1 MSTLLL
7 LLLAVRPSLAVLPVP
22 DRPVVTL
29 SGYLISPGTLEM
41 ETGARW
47 MDGYS
52 APTRLKY
59 AVGDAFEPRFY
70 LDMAGID
77 GGDPDMHLEGK
88 VKIARDREMGFA
100 LLGATSLP
108 AYEGD
113 VWDGR
118 ILFLATGHTDK
129 LVISGNAG
137 LALEGRGGDAIG
149 LAGVPLACTLGG
161 PLSRSLSGF
170 AEAATVVRGGFHEWI
185 FDAGLRLKLTHILLA
200 DVNAGWSQEAASPF
214 VQVGLTMNL
223 GVLGG

>member
-1 MSTLLL
+1 MWLVLSALLL
-7 LLLAVRPSLAVLPVP
+7 SIPSHAALPVP
-22 DRPVVTL
+22 DRPVVTA
-29 SGYLISPGTLEM
+29 SGDLISAGTLEM

-47 MDGYS
+47 MEGYT

-59 AVGDAFEPRFY
+59 AIGDAFEPRFY

-88 VKIARDREMGFA
+88 IKVARERDMGFA
-100 LLGATSLP
+100 VLGATSLP

-113 VWDGR
+113 RWDGR
-118 ILFLATGHTDK
+118 ILALATGHMDK
-129 LVISGNAG
+129 LDVSVNVG

-149 LAGVPLACTLGG
+149 LAGVPLSAALGG
-161 PLSRSLSGF
+161 PLSGSLSGF
-170 AEAATVVRGGFHEWI
+170 GEAATLINGGFSHWI

-200 DVNAGWSQEAASPF
+200 DAAAGWSQEAASPF